1 MWPVVLKLK
10 VTFPL
15 ARAPTAQAPD
25 PVFRLFWIQGFP
37 LLISALL
44 LKPCFHFCTPY
55 LGILWLEVFQIL
67 LRDIAT
73 NDSSCHSEFRSP
85 QRAFSL

>member
-1 MWPVVLKLK
+1 MVLKLK
-10 VTFPL
+10 VTFPP
-15 ARAPTAQAPD
+15 ARALTAQAPD
-25 PVFRLFWIQGFP
+25 PVFRLFQTQGFP
-37 LLISALL
+37 LLTSAVL
-44 LKPCFHFCTPY
+44 LKPCFHSCTPY

-85 QRAFSL
+85 ERAFSL